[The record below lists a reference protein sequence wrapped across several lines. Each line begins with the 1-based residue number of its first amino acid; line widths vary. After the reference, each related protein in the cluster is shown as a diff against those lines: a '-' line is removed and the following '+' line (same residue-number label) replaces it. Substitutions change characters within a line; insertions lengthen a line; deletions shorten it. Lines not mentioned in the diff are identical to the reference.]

1 MSLVAHSRRFHL
13 VALMLLIGAALPP
26 GAGAQVPVSPGS
38 VVSGVL
44 SFDGRATLGD
54 FTGTTTT
61 VTGEFSGGPDLP
73 SVQGWVE
80 APVKTLKTGKGKR
93 DTDMNKSMESDKYP
107 MIRYELTGVTPGV
120 WSGDTAQVTLLGRFV
135 IHGVT
140 REAEIPARVTITPGQ
155 VRVEGSTPLNLK
167 HYRIGGLTKFLGT
180 IRMHEDIVVRLDVT
194 FATAS

>member
-1 MSLVAHSRRFHL
+1 MSVAAHIRRFRL
-13 VALMLLIGAALPP
+13 LALLAGAAMPI

-38 VVSGVL
+38 IVSGVL

-61 VTGEFSGGPDLP
+61 VTGEFYGGPDLA

-80 APVKTLKTGKGKR
+80 APVRTLRTGKGKR

-140 REAEIPARVTITPGQ
+140 REAEIPARLTISGGQ

-167 HYRIGGLTKFLGT
+167 DYRIGGLTKFLGT

-194 FATAS
+194 FAPAP

>member
-1 MSLVAHSRRFHL
+1 MSIAAHLRPFRL
-13 VALMLLIGAALPP
+13 LALTLLAGAVMPA
-26 GAGAQVPVSPGS
+26 GAGAQVPVSPGT

-61 VTGEFSGGPDLP
+61 VTGEFSGGPDLA
-73 SVQGWVE
+73 SVHGWVE

-107 MIRYELTGVTPGV
+107 VIRYELTGVTPGV
-120 WSGDTAQVTLLGRFV
+120 WSGDTAQVTLLGRFL

-140 REAEIPARVTITPGQ
+140 REAEIPARVTISAGQ

-167 HYRIGGLTKFLGT
+167 DYRIGGLTKFLGT
-180 IRMHEDIVVRLDVT
+180 IKMHEDIVVRLDVT
-194 FATAS
+194 FAAAP